1 MNQHWFMKPSK
12 SKTGGAIDQGVQ
24 NEDQVIARLP
34 KYLKQMSRGV
44 FSIHK
49 NKVREFGLL
58 ARRDCNACTTSPD
71 GVFLMMK
78 TENGTT
84 KPYSLCVLEIKTRGS
99 VNTLDGQEARILQ
112 SGSWL
117 MVDAGTDEF
126 KKSIPEPAYRS
137 QVCQHAAATGI
148 NTVLLVYC
156 VPGALIK
163 QMVMVNV
170 SEDHCCTILERQ
182 SRITEK
188 YLSFAY
194 DANNLRDVPSLGKDF
209 SPAYGYAQEHKTLCS

>member
-44 FSIHK
+44 LSIQK

-84 KPYSLCVLEIKTRGS
+84 KSYSLCVLEIKTRGS
-99 VNTLDGQEARILQ
+99 VNTLDGQEARVLQ
-112 SGSWL
+112 SG
-117 MVDAGTDEF
+117 
-126 KKSIPEPAYRS
+126 
-137 QVCQHAAATGI
+137 
-148 NTVLLVYC
+148 
-156 VPGALIK
+156 
-163 QMVMVNV
+163 
-170 SEDHCCTILERQ
+170 
-182 SRITEK
+182 
-188 YLSFAY
+188 
-194 DANNLRDVPSLGKDF
+194 
-209 SPAYGYAQEHKTLCS
+209 